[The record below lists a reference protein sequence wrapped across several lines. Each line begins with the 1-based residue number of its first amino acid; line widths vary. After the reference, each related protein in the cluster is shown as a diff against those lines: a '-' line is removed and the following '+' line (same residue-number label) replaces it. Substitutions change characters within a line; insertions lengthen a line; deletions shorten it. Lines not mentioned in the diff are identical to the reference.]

1 MGAIVQPAD
10 TLSVDQRESQ
20 QLQRLRTLV
29 AALLESNGFYSPK
42 LRKAGISSADDL
54 VDLAAYRR
62 LSFTTREELSADQQA
77 HPPYGTNLT
86 FPVEDYIRIHQT
98 SGTMGQP
105 LRWLDN
111 GGELVLVG
119 GNAGHRSTGRPAS
132 VWAIG
137 CSSRFLLVPLSD
149 SGVRWRVPGRSAASP
164 FPGGGMSTEQPLHS
178 IIDNG
183 ATVLVCTPTYALHL
197 AEVASANGLDL
208 GASAVRTT
216 IHAGEPGTS
225 LPATKRRIEEAW
237 GARCFD
243 HAGATEVGAWGYE
256 CEVQD
261 GLHLNE
267 NEFMIEVIDPE
278 TGGNSEDGE
287 LVITNLGRTGSPVL
301 RYRTGDRIKLAA
313 SQACGCGRS
322 LRRIEGGVMGRLD
335 DALIVRGLV
344 FFPSAI
350 ENIVREFDAITE
362 FAVDVYRRGS
372 MDEVRIQIEADG
384 EPPRQIESAISNA
397 LQLKLGLR
405 MQVTAVSPGSLPR
418 FELKSRRVTDHRV
431 TDNP

>member
-1 MGAIVQPAD
+1 MGAVVPPGD
-10 TLSVDQRESQ
+10 TLSVDQRERQ
-20 QLQRLRTLV
+20 QLQRLRMLA
-29 AALLESNGFYSPK
+29 AALLESNEFYGPRLSN
-42 LRKAGISSADDL
+42 AGIRSADDL

-62 LSFTTREELSADQQA
+62 LPFTTREELSVDQQG

-86 FPVEDYIRIHQT
+86 YSVEDYIRIHQT

-105 LRWLDN
+105 LRWLDTEESWSWWAECWSSVYRSA
-111 GGELVLVG
+111 GVG
-119 GNAGHRSTGRPAS
+119 SEDRVFFAFSFGPFIGFWSALEGAR
-132 VWAIG
+132 AIG
-137 CSSRFLLVPLSD
+137 CLAIS
-149 SGVRWRVPGRSAASP
+149 
-164 FPGGGMSTEQPLHS
+164 GGGMSTEQRLHS

-197 AEVASANGLDL
+197 AEVAVANGLDL
-208 GASAVRTT
+208 RASAVSTT
-216 IHAGEPGTS
+216 IHAGEPGAS

-256 CEVQD
+256 CDVQD

-267 NEFMIEVIDPE
+267 NEFVIEVIDPD
-278 TGGNSEDGE
+278 TGDDTDDGE

-301 RYRTGDRIKLAA
+301 RYRTGDRIKLA
-313 SQACGCGRS
+313 SSRACGCGRS
-322 LRRIEGGVMGRLD
+322 LRRTEGGVMGRLD
-335 DALIVRGLV
+335 DSLIVRGLV

-350 ENIVREFDAITE
+350 ENVVREFEAITE

-372 MDEVRIQIEADG
+372 MDEVRIQIEAAG

-431 TDNP
+431 TEHS

>member
-1 MGAIVQPAD
+1 MGSVIRPCDSLPA
-10 TLSVDQRESQ
+10 DQRESL
-20 QLQRLRTLV
+20 QLQRLRSMV
-29 AALLESNGFYSPK
+29 AALLESNEFYGHK
-42 LRKAGISSADDL
+42 LRNAGISDANDL
-54 VDLAAYRR
+54 KDLAAYRE
-62 LSFTTREELSADQQA
+62 LPFTTRGELSGDQQA

-86 FPVEDYIRIHQT
+86 YPATDYVRIHQT

-105 LRWLDN
+105 LRWLDTQESWSWWADCWSAVYRAA
-111 GGELVLVG
+111 GVGAGERIFFAFSFGPFIGFWSALEGARAMGCL
-119 GNAGHRSTGRPAS
+119 
-132 VWAIG
+132 AI
-137 CSSRFLLVPLSD
+137 S
-149 SGVRWRVPGRSAASP
+149 
-164 FPGGGMSTEQPLHS
+164 GGGMSTEQRLQS
-178 IIDNG
+178 IVDNG

-197 AEVASANGLDL
+197 AEVARATGLDL
-208 GASAVRTT
+208 AALTVSTT
-216 IHAGEPGTS
+216 IHAGEPGAS

-256 CEVQD
+256 CDSQD

-267 NEFMIEVIDPE
+267 NEFMIEVIDPD
-278 TGGNSEDGE
+278 TGEHTDDGE

-301 RYRTGDRIKLAA
+301 RYRTGDRLRLAP
-313 SQACGCGRS
+313 QACTCGRTLS
-322 LRRIEGGVMGRLD
+322 RAEGGVMGRMD

-350 ENIVREFDAITE
+350 ENIVRDFDAVTE

-372 MDEVRIQIEADG
+372 MDEVRVQIEAEG
-384 EPPRQIESAISNA
+384 EPPRQIETAVTKA

-405 MQVTAVSPGSLPR
+405 MQVTTVQPGSLPR

-431 TDNP
+431 AEHK

>member
-98 SGTMGQP
+98 SGMMGQP
-105 LRWLDN
+105 LRWLDTEESWSWWAECWSSVYRAA
-111 GGELVLVG
+111 GVG
-119 GNAGHRSTGRPAS
+119 VGDRVFFAFSFGPFIGFWSALEGAR
-132 VWAIG
+132 AIG
-137 CSSRFLLVPLSD
+137 CLTIS
-149 SGVRWRVPGRSAASP
+149 
-164 FPGGGMSTEQPLHS
+164 GGGMSTEQRLHS

-216 IHAGEPGTS
+216 IHAGEPGAS

>member
-1 MGAIVQPAD
+1 MGAIVQPGD

-20 QLQRLRTLV
+20 QLQRLRTLA
-29 AALLESNGFYSPK
+29 AALLERNEFYGPR
-42 LRKAGISSADDL
+42 LRKAGICSADDL
-54 VDLAAYRR
+54 VDLAAYRH

-105 LRWLDN
+105 LRWLDTEESWSWWAECWSSVYRAA
-111 GGELVLVG
+111 GVG
-119 GNAGHRSTGRPAS
+119 AGDRVFFAFSFGPFIGFWSALEGAR
-132 VWAIG
+132 AIG
-137 CSSRFLLVPLSD
+137 SLTIS
-149 SGVRWRVPGRSAASP
+149 
-164 FPGGGMSTEQPLHS
+164 GGGMSTEQRLHS

-183 ATVLVCTPTYALHL
+183 ATVLVCTPTYAMHL
-197 AEVASANGLDL
+197 AEVASANELDL

-216 IHAGEPGTS
+216 IHAGEPGAS

-256 CEVQD
+256 CDVQD

-278 TGGNSEDGE
+278 TGGNTDDGE

-322 LRRIEGGVMGRLD
+322 LRRTEGGVMGRLD

-362 FAVDVYRRGS
+362 FSVDVYRRGS

-431 TDNP
+431 TENP

>member
-105 LRWLDN
+105 LRWLDTEESWSWWAECWSSVYRAA
-111 GGELVLVG
+111 GVG
-119 GNAGHRSTGRPAS
+119 VGDRVFFAFSFGPFIGFWSALEGAR
-132 VWAIG
+132 AIG
-137 CSSRFLLVPLSD
+137 CLTIS
-149 SGVRWRVPGRSAASP
+149 
-164 FPGGGMSTEQPLHS
+164 GGGMSTEQRLHS

-216 IHAGEPGTS
+216 IHAGEPGAS
-225 LPATKRRIEEAW
+225 LPATKRRIKEAW

-256 CEVQD
+256 CDVQD

-278 TGGNSEDGE
+278 TGGNTEDGE

>member
-105 LRWLDN
+105 LRWLDTEESWSWWAECWSSVYRAA
-111 GGELVLVG
+111 GVG
-119 GNAGHRSTGRPAS
+119 VGDRVFFAFSFGPFIGFWSALEGAR
-132 VWAIG
+132 AIG
-137 CSSRFLLVPLSD
+137 CLTIS
-149 SGVRWRVPGRSAASP
+149 
-164 FPGGGMSTEQPLHS
+164 GGGMSTEQRLHS